1 MRKSGFTLVELLVS
15 LLIFTILLGG
25 IIYAFGVEYKTW
37 KRIVRAHEIQQ
48 IEGAV
53 LLRITRDI
61 RSASEVLPGSYS
73 KLLRLKIDADTFEY
87 SLANKKVKRKKN
99 NYSSYLT
106 VEEEIQQL
114 EFSYPEEKL
123 VELNM
128 NGRKTNIYLRN

>member
-1 MRKSGFTLVELLVS
+1 MRKSGFTFVVLRVS
-15 LLIFTILLGG
+15 LLIFAILLGG

-37 KRIVRAHEIQQ
+37 QRVVRAHEKQQ
-48 IEGAV
+48 IENAV
-53 LLRITRDI
+53 FLRISGDI

-73 KLLRLKIDADTFEY
+73 KLLRLKIGPDTFEY

-106 VEEEIQQL
+106 IEEEIQGL
-114 EFSYPEEKL
+114 EFAYPEEKL
-123 VELNM
+123 VGVNI